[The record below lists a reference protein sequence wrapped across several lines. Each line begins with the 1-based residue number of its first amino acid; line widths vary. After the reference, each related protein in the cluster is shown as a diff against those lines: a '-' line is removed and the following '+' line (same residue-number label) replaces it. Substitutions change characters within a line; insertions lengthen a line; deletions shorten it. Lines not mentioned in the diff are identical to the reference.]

1 MVYQNNIPL
10 LFDWRKGGGCGG
22 ALSGILGSD
31 NCSVNDGVR
40 KLPVRVKTDVFG
52 S

>member
-1 MVYQNNIPL
+1 MTYIP

-31 NCSVNDGVR
+31 CCSVKDWVL
-40 KLPVRVKTDVFG
+40 KLPVLVKTDVFG